1 MKTFQVSGKSRNEVG
16 KKATNA
22 VRNTGNIPCNLYG
35 GKENTSFE
43 VVAGDVRK
51 LIYSP
56 EIFLVELTID
66 GKKTNAIFKELQ
78 FHPVTDKLLHIDFL
92 EVFDNKPVK
101 IDVPVRL
108 EGLAEGVKAGGKLQ
122 QNVRTLKV
130 KALIKDVPEQ
140 LKVNVEKLD
149 LGKTIQVGE
158 LSFPNLE
165 LLTSKTAI
173 VATVKTTRAVKG
185 K

>member
-1 MKTFQVSGKSRNEVG
+1 MKTFQVSGTIRQEVG

-22 VRNTGNIPCNLYG
+22 VRNSGNIPCFLYG
-35 GKENTSFE
+35 GNGNIHFQ

-51 LIYSP
+51 LIYTP

-66 GKKTNAIFKELQ
+66 GVKHSTIMKELQ
-78 FHPVTDKLLHIDFL
+78 FHPVSEKVLHLDFF
-92 EVFDNKPVK
+92 EVTNDNPVVMA
-101 IDVPVRL
+101 VPVRL

-122 QNVRTLKV
+122 QNLRLLKV
-130 KALIKDVPEQ
+130 KGLVQNIPEQ
-140 LKVNVEKLD
+140 LKINVDNLG
-149 LGKTIQVGE
+149 LGKTIQVSE

-165 LLTSKTAI
+165 LVTPKTAI
-173 VATVKTTRAVKG
+173 VATVNTTRAVK